1 MAEPARVAAPLCLI
15 VLTYVK
21 PLDEVDA
28 QLPAHG
34 AWLREG
40 FRQGLFLIAGR
51 RKPRTGGVIVARG
64 EREAVEALAAT
75 DPFVASGV
83 ATAEVIAFDATFAAP
98 SIADL
103 LG

>member
-1 MAEPARVAAPLCLI
+1 MAEPTRVAAPLCLI

-28 QLPAHG
+28 RLPAHG

-40 FRQGLFLIAGR
+40 FRQGLFLVAGR
-51 RKPRTGGVIVARG
+51 RTPRTGGVIVARG

-75 DPFVASGV
+75 DPFVTSGV
-83 ATAEVIAFDATFAAP
+83 ATAEVIAFDATFAAAAV
-98 SIADL
+98 ADL
-103 LG
+103 LR

>member
-1 MAEPARVAAPLCLI
+1 MTEPARATASLCLI

-28 QLPAHG
+28 RLPAHG
-34 AWLREG
+34 AWLREE
-40 FRQGLFLIAGR
+40 FRQGRFLVAGR
-51 RKPRTGGVIVARG
+51 RNPRTGGVIVARG

-75 DPFVASGV
+75 DPFVISGV

-98 SIADL
+98 PIADL